1 MFLRCKR
8 FARSHPY
15 FSYFDWHEIRLC
27 QSIIL
32 LVLNDMGKL
41 VGRWGLFIERR
52 LFVFVVLGLI
62 QGGGALSLALSK
74 MQASALLTINFALL
88 RSLLR

>member
-1 MFLRCKR
+1 
-8 FARSHPY
+8 
-15 FSYFDWHEIRLC
+15 
-27 QSIIL
+27 
-32 LVLNDMGKL
+32 MGKL

-52 LFVFVVLGLI
+52 LVVFVVLGLI

-74 MQASALLTINFALL
+74 MQASALLTINFVLL

>member
-1 MFLRCKR
+1 
-8 FARSHPY
+8 
-15 FSYFDWHEIRLC
+15 
-27 QSIIL
+27 
-32 LVLNDMGKL
+32 MGKL

-74 MQASALLTINFALL
+74 MQASALLAINFVLL